1 MKEIADLIKYLKS
14 LIDSLYYQC
23 FSLEEPSEITKFIY
37 EYMLDDSKDFSE
49 FDKDYYDC
57 QEYDKIDKKECLQNI
72 MYAVYFMLKFYY
84 GESKDLYE
92 NIFLD
97 DCSDMEI
104 RNNLDELFVMEEFG
118 TEIVDNFLLYFDYS
132 EAKRKNIALNLI
144 KNKEFIDLFKDDKY
158 VMAVLANDINLEIPE
173 VALLVNEISDIYDLV
188 NPDKIYDVEDYTS
201 VVTASADI
209 QSDYDG
215 LAKVRK
221 KLIAKSLAKESN
233 IQTAKKYIQHLFS
246 IILKSNY
253 INIYNKKI
261 NDPEVLTSSDYDFFN
276 LINDGIVSFDEL
288 FDRFT
293 HDNKFSAYLLG
304 SFYFDNI
311 DKNLVDF
318 EGDEAIYQKNSLGE
332 KIKKYYIQ

>member
-1 MKEIADLIKYLKS
+1 
-14 LIDSLYYQC
+14 
-23 FSLEEPSEITKFIY
+23 
-37 EYMLDDSKDFSE
+37 
-49 FDKDYYDC
+49 
-57 QEYDKIDKKECLQNI
+57 
-72 MYAVYFMLKFYY
+72 
-84 GESKDLYE
+84 
-92 NIFLD
+92 
-97 DCSDMEI
+97 MEI

-158 VMAVLANDINLEIPE
+158 VMVVLANDINLEIPE

-188 NPDKIYDVEDYTS
+188 NPDKIYDVKDYTS

-209 QSDYDG
+209 QSYYDG

-261 NDPEVLTSSDYDFFN
+261 NDPEVLISSDYDFFN

-318 EGDEAIYQKNSLGE
+318 ECDEAIYQKNSLGE